1 MMPMNRMTMLLAGAA
16 FAATH
21 GVAAA
26 HHSFSMFDNEHPIEL
41 QGTLKEFKF
50 VTPHTFLYL
59 TVKDADGNATDW
71 NLEGANAGT
80 LLRAGWTRQTI
91 KPGDELI
98 LTVMPLRS
106 GAEGGSWDQNKI
118 KFSDGRPV
126 VQP

>member
-1 MMPMNRMTMLLAGAA
+1 MNRMTMLLACAA

-21 GVAAA
+21 GIAVA

-41 QGTLKEFKF
+41 RGTLKEFKF

-59 TVKDADGNATDW
+59 TVKDVDGNATDW

-80 LLRAGWTRQTI
+80 LLRAGWTRQSI

>member
-1 MMPMNRMTMLLAGAA
+1 MNRMTLLLAGAA
-16 FAATH
+16 FAATQS
-21 GVAAA
+21 VAVA

-59 TVKDADGNATDW
+59 TVKDQDGNATDW

-91 KPGDELI
+91 KPGDELN

-118 KFSDGRPV
+118 KFGDGRPV

>member
-1 MMPMNRMTMLLAGAA
+1 MNRMTMLLACAA

-21 GVAAA
+21 GIAVA

-80 LLRAGWTRQTI
+80 LLRAGWTRQSI